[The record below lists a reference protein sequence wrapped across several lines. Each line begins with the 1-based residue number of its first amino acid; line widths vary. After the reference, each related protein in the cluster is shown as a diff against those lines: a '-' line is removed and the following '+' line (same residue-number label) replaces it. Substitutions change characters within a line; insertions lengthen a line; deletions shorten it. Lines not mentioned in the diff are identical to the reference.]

1 LLSDASAI
9 GSKGKLSG
17 KFSKKVNVIPM
28 LSLFIGTIMSYNGYD
43 AHRGNHIVDERRK
56 YNDRFFECL

>member
-43 AHRGNHIVDERRK
+43 AHRGNHVVDE
-56 YNDRFFECL
+56 L